1 VLRKYCGVLSPTV
14 HSSSLSEQ
22 VAAAI
27 ARRPPLRVPV
37 RRLFLMI
44 TPPLAALALAEALLW
59 VVAARGGE
67 DPRRASTW
75 VRWDSYR
82 YVEIARAGY
91 VESSDDPA
99 ASNTGWFPGFPGL
112 VRLASAAADV
122 TPARAGRRVA
132 LFFEFGLLILIWTP
146 LLPPVSPARRWLA
159 LLTAA
164 FFPAWFY
171 RHAVFPL
178 SMTAFFNVAAITL
191 AARRA
196 FLAAG
201 ACGAVSAFTYPT
213 GFLVAAPLALGV
225 ALTRGLSSRG
235 RLVAALAG
243 PGLAVL
249 GLGAVFGLLH
259 SRVGHWHAF
268 LTYQHQQFGHG
279 LINPLEVL
287 AGHARPLLQGSF
299 EPATL
304 VSLHTVL
311 VTALLL
317 LAAWLL
323 ARDGAGRRPVDVLLL
338 THAAVVW
345 LFVTGVGPDLSVY
358 RPAAVLVGLVPLLA
372 RLGAVGLL
380 LLLAVQIALGAGMA
394 HLFFANV
401 LV

>member
-1 VLRKYCGVLSPTV
+1 MGKSWPWGW
-14 HSSSLSEQ
+14 
-22 VAAAI
+22 
-27 ARRPPLRVPV
+27 
-37 RRLFLMI
+37 RRLLRAI
-44 TPPLAALALAEALLW
+44 VPPLAALAVAESLLW
-59 VVAARGGE
+59 AVAVRSGD

-82 YVEIARAGY
+82 YIEIARSGY
-91 VESSDDPA
+91 FESPDDPQ
-99 ASNTGWFPGFPGL
+99 ASNTGWFPGFPIAMR
-112 VRLASAAADV
+112 VASAVGHV

-132 LFFEFGLLILIWTP
+132 LVFELALLVLIWTR
-146 LLPPVSPARRWLA
+146 LLPPLSPAGRWLA

-178 SMTAFFNVAAITL
+178 SLAAFFNLAAITL
-191 AARRA
+191 AARGA
-196 FLAAG
+196 FVAAG

-225 ALTRGLSSRG
+225 ALTPGLSSHG
-235 RLVAALAG
+235 RLGAVLAG
-243 PGLAVL
+243 PGLALL
-249 GLGAVFGLLH
+249 GLGAVFGLLQ
-259 SRVGHWHAF
+259 SRVGHWDAF
-268 LTYQHQQFGHG
+268 LTYQQQFGHG
-279 LINPLEVL
+279 LFNPLETL
-287 AGHARPLLQGSF
+287 AGHARPLLRGSLDA
-299 EPATL
+299 ATL

-317 LAAWLL
+317 LGAWLL
-323 ARDGAGRRPVDVLLL
+323 ARDGAGRRPVDLLLL

-345 LFVTGVGPDLSVY
+345 LFVNGVGPSLSVY

-372 RLGAVGLL
+372 RLGVPALL

-394 HLFFANV
+394 HLFFTTV